1 MTAAAEAAPA
11 PPASPSEPLLV
22 VEDLTVRYP
31 GTATNAV
38 DGVSLTLG
46 RGETLGLVGE
56 SGSGKSSVA
65 RSVLGLHKSD
75 GSIRFA
81 GTEIS
86 TLHGGA
92 LRTVRA
98 DLQMIFQD
106 PYGTLDP
113 RMTIGKQIAEPLRV
127 HRIAERGR
135 LTAAVSEL
143 LTRVGLDPAMAKRYP
158 HEFSGGQRQRIAIAR
173 AIGLSPRLIVCDE
186 PTSALDVSVQAQI
199 IELLRELQASTGVA
213 YLFISHNLG
222 VVRQISDRVAVMYR
236 GRIVETGPVGQV
248 FDAPTHPYTKL
259 LLRAVLEPDPASRHA
274 PPLVLDTSA
283 LDALE
288 TDPLAIA
295 EEDANA

>member
-1 MTAAAEAAPA
+1 MTAAAETAP
-11 PPASPSEPLLV
+11 SSEPLLV

-31 GTATNAV
+31 GTAANAV

-86 TLHGGA
+86 ALHGRA
-92 LRTVRA
+92 LRSVRA

-113 RMTIGKQIAEPLRV
+113 RMTVGKQIAEPLRV
-127 HRIAERGR
+127 HRIAERGQ
-135 LTAAVSEL
+135 LTPAVSEL

-199 IELLRELQASTGVA
+199 IDLLRDLQASTGVA

-236 GRIVETGPVGQV
+236 GRIVETGPVAQV

-274 PPLVLDTSA
+274 PPLVLDTA
-283 LDALE
+283 AIDALE
-288 TDPLAIA
+288 ADPLAIA

>member
-1 MTAAAEAAPA
+1 MTAAPETAP
-11 PPASPSEPLLV
+11 SPEPLLV

-31 GTATNAV
+31 GTAANAV

-86 TLHGGA
+86 TLHGRA
-92 LRTVRA
+92 LRSVRA

-113 RMTIGKQIAEPLRV
+113 RMTVGKQIAEPLRV
-127 HRIAERGR
+127 HRIAERGQ
-135 LTAAVSEL
+135 LTPAVSEL

-173 AIGLSPRLIVCDE
+173 AIGLSPRLVVCDE

-199 IELLRELQASTGVA
+199 IELLRDLQASTGVA

-236 GRIVETGPVGQV
+236 GRIVETGPVAQV
-248 FDAPTHPYTKL
+248 FDAPTHPYTRL

-274 PPLVLDTSA
+274 PPLVLDTA
-283 LDALE
+283 AIDALE

>member
-1 MTAAAEAAPA
+1 VTAAKAAET
-11 PPASPSEPLLV
+11 SSSEPLLV

-31 GTATNAV
+31 GTTVNAV

-86 TLHGGA
+86 SLHGGA
-92 LRTVRA
+92 LRSVRA

-127 HRIAERGR
+127 HRMTERGQ
-135 LTAAVSEL
+135 LTPAVSEL

-236 GRIVETGPVGQV
+236 GRIVETGPVAQV

-288 TDPLAIA
+288 NDPLAIA

>member
-1 MTAAAEAAPA
+1 
-11 PPASPSEPLLV
+11 
-22 VEDLTVRYP
+22 
-31 GTATNAV
+31 
-38 DGVSLTLG
+38 
-46 RGETLGLVGE
+46 
-56 SGSGKSSVA
+56 VA

-86 TLHGGA
+86 ALHGGA
-92 LRTVRA
+92 LRSVRA

-127 HRIAERGR
+127 HRMTERGQ
-135 LTAAVSEL
+135 LTPAVSEL

-236 GRIVETGPVGQV
+236 GRIVETGPVAQV

-274 PPLVLDTSA
+274 PPLVLDTA
-283 LDALE
+283 DLDALE
-288 TDPLAIA
+288 NDPLAIA

>member
-1 MTAAAEAAPA
+1 MTTPQT
-11 PPASPSEPLLV
+11 PPQEPLLTI
-22 VEDLTVRYP
+22 ENLTVRYP
-31 GTATNAV
+31 RTSVNAV
-38 DGVSLTLG
+38 DNVSLTLS
-46 RGETLGLVGE
+46 RSETLGLVGE

-65 RSVLGLHKSD
+65 RSVLGLHKSE

-81 GTEIS
+81 GTDIAA
-86 TLHGGA
+86 LHGGA
-92 LRTVRA
+92 LRHVRA

-113 RMTIGKQIAEPLRV
+113 RMTIGKQIAEPLLV
-127 HRIAERGR
+127 HHLSERKQ
-135 LTAAVSEL
+135 LTPAVAEL
-143 LTRVGLDPAMAKRYP
+143 LTRVGLDPGMAKRYP

-199 IELLRELQASTGVA
+199 IELLRDLQASTGVA

-222 VVRQISDRVAVMYR
+222 VVRQISHRVAVMYR

-248 FDAPTHPYTKL
+248 FDSPSHPYTKL

-274 PPLVLDTSA
+274 PPLVLDTA
-283 LDALE
+283 AIDALE
-288 TDPLAIA
+288 TA

>member
-1 MTAAAEAAPA
+1 MTTTS
-11 PPASPSEPLLV
+11 ASPEEPLLV
-22 VEDLTVRYP
+22 VGDLIVRYP
-31 GTATNAV
+31 GTTANAV

-65 RSVLGLHKSD
+65 RSILGLHHST
-75 GSIRFA
+75 GTIRFD

-86 TLHGGA
+86 SLRGAA
-92 LRTVRA
+92 LRRIRA

-113 RMTIGKQIAEPLRV
+113 RMTIGKQIAEPLRA
-127 HRIAERGR
+127 HRVVAPGQ
-135 LTAAVSEL
+135 LGAKVGEL
-143 LTRVGLDPAMAKRYP
+143 LARVGLDPAMARRYP

-199 IELLRELQASTGVA
+199 IDLLRDLQAATGVS

-222 VVRQISDRVAVMYR
+222 VVRRISHRAAVMYR
-236 GRIVETGPVGQV
+236 GRVVETGPVETV
-248 FDAPTHPYTKL
+248 FDSPTHPYTKA

-274 PPLVLDTSA
+274 PPLG
-283 LDALE
+283 LDAAAI
-288 TDPLAIA
+288 DALAELSPTA
-295 EEDANA
+295 SPEDANA

>member
-1 MTAAAEAAPA
+1 MTGAAETAEP
-11 PPASPSEPLLV
+11 SSSEPLLV
-22 VEDLTVRYP
+22 VEDLIVRYP
-31 GTATNAV
+31 GTAVNAV

-65 RSVLGLHKSD
+65 RSVLGLHKSE
-75 GSIRFA
+75 GSIRFD

-86 TLHGGA
+86 SLHGGA
-92 LRTVRA
+92 LRSVRA
-98 DLQMIFQD
+98 GLQMIFQD

-127 HRIAERGR
+127 HRMTERGQ
-135 LTAAVSEL
+135 LTPAVSQL

-236 GRIVETGPVGQV
+236 GRIVETGPVARV

-274 PPLVLDTSA
+274 PPLVLDTSD

-288 TDPLAIA
+288 NDPLAIA